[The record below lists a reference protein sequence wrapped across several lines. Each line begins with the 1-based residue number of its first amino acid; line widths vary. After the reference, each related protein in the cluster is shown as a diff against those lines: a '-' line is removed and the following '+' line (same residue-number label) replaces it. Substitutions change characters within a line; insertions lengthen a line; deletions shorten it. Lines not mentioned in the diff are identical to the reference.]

1 MSLLVR
7 HLVQAVARGTI
18 AFLGGYVA
26 CNLVLGRLSGDLDAG
41 GFALGPWHGGVV
53 ARFAVAITLF
63 AWGVAPALFA
73 GRRRWVVTVAGLFF
87 CVWTASDAIGAV
99 RAFREGVEPRFG
111 VPLSVGFLLCGV
123 GAVLASARNGTQR
136 TWREH
141 RAALLVFLAS
151 FASFPALQFIGY
163 GMTDYSRPA
172 QAVVVFGARTYAD
185 GSLSQ
190 ALTDRVRT
198 ASRLVTDGYAP
209 LLVCSGGPGD
219 GDVHEVE
226 AMRDFAISLGVPP
239 DAIRLDRGGVST
251 EATVRN
257 TAELFEREGIDT
269 ILGVSHDFHLPRIRM
284 AYQRAGIERV
294 ATVPARVEYVLNQTP
309 YLWVR
314 ETAAFWVYWARGA
327 GHPSRA

>member
-1 MSLLVR
+1 MTTR
-7 HLVQAVARGTI
+7 FTGFTRGTI

-26 CNLVLGRLSGDLDAG
+26 CNALLGLVPGDLDAG
-41 GFALGPWHGGVV
+41 GFALGPRHGGFVLRFVV
-53 ARFAVAITLF
+53 ASILF
-63 AWGVAPALFA
+63 AWGVSPALFA
-73 GRRRWVVTVAGLFF
+73 GRRRFLVTVAGLFF
-87 CVWTASDAIGAV
+87 CAWTFGDAAGAV
-99 RAFREGVEPRFG
+99 RAFRTGVEPRLG

-123 GAVLASARNGTQR
+123 GAVAASARASAQR
-136 TWREH
+136 SWREH
-141 RAALLVFLAS
+141 RAALLVFLTS
-151 FASFPALQFIGY
+151 FASFPSLQVVGY

-190 ALTDRVRT
+190 ALADRVRT

-226 AMRDFAISLGVPP
+226 AMRDFAISLGVPA
-239 DAIRLDRGGVST
+239 DSIVLDRGGVST
-251 EATVRN
+251 QATVSN
-257 TAELFEREGIDT
+257 TAELFGREGIDR
-269 ILGVSHDFHLPRIRM
+269 ILAVSHDFHLPRIRM
-284 AYQRAGIERV
+284 AYQRAGVERV
-294 ATVPARVEYVLNQTP
+294 ATVPARVESVLNQTP

-327 GHPSRA
+327 GHTARG